1 MTCYPRSVNLETNE
15 ILWPL
20 GGGGPKRRGLRGV
33 AGLTL
38 VEVLI
43 SLVIV
48 ALVFGSIIQGYVT
61 SGKITEWSGYSL
73 AAQSLAV
80 QTLEQVRSATWD
92 PQMNKCEVTN
102 IPLLGWTLSYSG
114 SGAWTNYSGY
124 QISILDVPWK
134 SNNYVMATNY
144 VNFKMVS
151 FASNTNVQAILARVD
166 TVWQFTGWGYA
177 NPVTYTNTVCTFF
190 APDNIDPALLGN

>member
-1 MTCYPRSVNLETNE
+1 MCFPRRVPLKTNT
-15 ILWPL
+15 IQRPPS
-20 GGGGPKRRGLRGV
+20 GARRGVR
-33 AGLTL
+33 GLTL

-43 SLVIV
+43 SLAIV

-80 QTLEQVRSATWD
+80 ETLEQVRSATWD

-102 IPLLGWTLSYSG
+102 IPLQGATLAFSS

-124 QISILDVPWK
+124 QTSILDVPWK
-134 SNNYVMATNY
+134 SNNYVMATNF

-151 FASNTNVQAILARVD
+151 LASNTNVQAILARVD
-166 TVWQFTGWGYA
+166 TVWRFTGWGSA
-177 NPVTYTNTVCTFF
+177 NMMFYTNTVCTFF

>member
-1 MTCYPRSVNLETNE
+1 MTCFSRSVKVEINE

-20 GGGGPKRRGLRGV
+20 GGGGPKRRGLRRV

-43 SLVIV
+43 SLAIV

-61 SGKITEWSGYSL
+61 SGKMTEWSGYSL

-102 IPLLGWTLSYSG
+102 IPL
-114 SGAWTNYSGY
+114 SGASLTYASSGKWTNYSGY
-124 QISILDVPWK
+124 QTCILDVPWK
-134 SNNYVMATNY
+134 SNNYVMATNF
-144 VNFKMVS
+144 VKFKMVS
-151 FASNTNVQAILARVD
+151 FTSNTNVQAILARVD
-166 TVWQFTGWGYA
+166 TVWQFSGWGYA
-177 NPVTYTNTVCTFF
+177 GSRLYTNTICTFF
-190 APDNIDPALLGN
+190 APDNIDPALLGD

>member
-1 MTCYPRSVNLETNE
+1 MNVDINE

-20 GGGGPKRRGLRGV
+20 GGGGPKRRSLRRV

-43 SLVIV
+43 SLAIV

-61 SGKITEWSGYSL
+61 SGKVTEWSGYSL

-102 IPLLGWTLSYSG
+102 IPLQGSTLSYSSSG
-114 SGAWTNYSGY
+114 SWTNYSGY
-124 QISILDVPWK
+124 QTSILDVPWK
-134 SNNYVMATNY
+134 STNYVMATNF
-144 VNFKMVS
+144 VNFKVVS
-151 FASNTNVQAILARVD
+151 LAFNTNVQTILARVD
-166 TVWQFTGWGYA
+166 TVWQFSGWGGA
-177 NPVTYTNTVCTFF
+177 DTMFYTNTVCTFF

>member
-1 MTCYPRSVNLETNE
+1 MTCSPRSVKIAINA
-15 ILWPL
+15 IRRVPAGA
-20 GGGGPKRRGLRGV
+20 GGLQRRGGVRV

-102 IPLLGWTLSYSG
+102 IPLLGASLAYASG
-114 SGAWTNYSGY
+114 GNWTNYSGY
-124 QISILDVPWK
+124 TTAILDVPW
-134 SNNYVMATNY
+134 SSTNYVMVTNF
-144 VNFKMVS
+144 VNMKLVS
-151 FASNTNVQAILARVD
+151 LAANTNIQMIMVRVD
-166 TVWQFTGWGYA
+166 TVWPFGDWGGPA
-177 NPVTYTNTVCTFF
+177 RFYTNTVCAYL
-190 APDNIDPALLGN
+190 APDNSTTLQ

>member
-1 MTCYPRSVNLETNE
+1 METNE
-15 ILWPL
+15 IVWPL
-20 GGGGPKRRGLRGV
+20 GGGGPRRRALRRR

-43 SLVIV
+43 SLAIV

-92 PQMNKCEVTN
+92 PQINKCEVTN
-102 IPLLGWTLSYSG
+102 IPLLGWTLRTSA
-114 SGAWTNYSGY
+114 SGAWTNYYGY
-124 QISILDVPWK
+124 QTSILDVPWK
-134 SNNYVMATNY
+134 STNYVMATN
-144 VNFKMVS
+144 FVS
-151 FASNTNVQAILARVD
+151 FRLVSFSSNTNVQAILARVD
-166 TVWQFTGWGYA
+166 TVWPFAGWNSAGI
-177 NPVTYTNTVCTFF
+177 TLYTNTVCTFF